1 MKNTSIIISLFYCS
15 NAISPEDINLINK
28 GLDDVKIKSISL
40 PCSGKVSLLYLL
52 KAIETDSDGLILVT
66 CKLGECKYLQGNYR
80 AHKRTKYVDDLLY
93 ETGLGRG
100 YVKCISLEEDDKLTM
115 LKSAINDLLK
125 AIRFELK
132 EVQE

>member
-1 MKNTSIIISLFYCS
+1 MKNKSIIISLFYCS
-15 NAISPEDINLINK
+15 NAISPEDIHLINK
-28 GLDDVKIKSISL
+28 GLDGVNIKSISL

-52 KAIETDSDGLILVT
+52 KAIETDSDGVILVT

-80 AHKRTKYVDDLLY
+80 AQKRIKYVDDLLN

-100 YVKCISLEEDDKLTM
+100 YIKCISLEEDDELTM
-115 LKSAINDLLK
+115 LKSAINDLLET
-125 AIRFELK
+125 ISIELK